1 MTHAGRARSPLRA
14 FNRTSGTTS
23 SAWGVAR
30 TDVTKESEGIPPI
43 AQPKVAKNDLGT
55 GRHDFHSP
63 EKGCDPPGLR
73 NALSSTASMLDENP
87 PAPVLDP
94 PLRPEAGIS

>member
-1 MTHAGRARSPLRA
+1 MQVGLAVLCVPLTGLQEQQVLLR
-14 FNRTSGTTS
+14 
-23 SAWGVAR
+23 GVAR
-30 TDVTKESEGIPPI
+30 TDVTKDSEGIPPI

-55 GRHDFHSP
+55 GRHDFHNP